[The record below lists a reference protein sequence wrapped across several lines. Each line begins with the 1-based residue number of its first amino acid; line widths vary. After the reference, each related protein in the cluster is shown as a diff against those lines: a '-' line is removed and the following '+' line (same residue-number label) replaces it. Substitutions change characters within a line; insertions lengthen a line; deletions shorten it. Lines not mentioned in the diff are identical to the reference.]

1 MENNKANI
9 RKPIMKKEKFR
20 IIFMGTPDF
29 AVESLKALYK
39 NNFNIVAVITA
50 VDKPAGRGRK
60 IQESAVK
67 KYAFQNNI
75 KVLQPTNLK
84 NEQFIKELKSLKAD
98 LQVVVAFRMLPEAV
112 WSMPEFGT
120 INLHASLLPNYRGAA
135 PINHAIIN
143 GENIT
148 GLTTF
153 FIEKEIDTGNI
164 IFQREVNILPDETA
178 GELHDKLMFIGGS
191 LIVKTVETLINKE
204 VIARSQKDFSK
215 DSDHL
220 KPANKIF
227 KENCEINWTQSVN
240 KVFNFI
246 RGLSPYPTAWTK
258 MVKIGSEDT
267 ITVKIFLTEKVSER
281 HHFLP
286 GSIISDNKTYI
297 NIATKDGFLNLT
309 RIQIQGKRQMNI
321 KELLNGF
328 DITKFKTV

>member
-1 MENNKANI
+1 MENNKSNI
-9 RKPIMKKEKFR
+9 RRPIMKKERFR

-29 AVESLKALYK
+29 AVESLKALYE

-75 KVLQPTNLK
+75 KILQPTNLK

-120 INLHASLLPNYRGAA
+120 INLHASLLPDYRGAA

-153 FIEKEIDTGNI
+153 FIEKEIDAGNI
-164 IFQREVNILPDETA
+164 IFQKEVNILPDETA
-178 GELHDKLMFIGGS
+178 GELHDKLMSIGGV
-191 LIVKTVETLINKE
+191 LIVKTVETIINKE
-204 VIARSQKDFSK
+204 VKAISQKQFLT

-227 KENCEINWTQSVN
+227 KENCEINWDQSVDTIY
-240 KVFNFI
+240 NFI
-246 RGLSPYPTAWTK
+246 RGLSPYPAAWTK
-258 MVKIGSEDT
+258 MVKIGTDKM
-267 ITVKIFLTEKVSER
+267 ITVKVFLTEKSSER
-281 HHFLP
+281 GNSLP

-297 NIATKDGFLNLT
+297 NIAAKDGFINLKK
-309 RIQIQGKRQMNI
+309 IQIQGKKQMNVN
-321 KELLNGF
+321 ELLNGF
-328 DITKFKTV
+328 DISKYKIV